1 MNFPF
6 QQGIDAAPV
15 FPKDRKKSLA
25 AVVFVLLLQE
35 LDKFFLI
42 LKMWSK
48 SKKGL
53 D

>member
-25 AVVFVLLLQE
+25 AVVLSWQLALTGIGQVFSNLENVV
-35 LDKFFLI
+35 
-42 LKMWSK
+42 
-48 SKKGL
+48 
-53 D
+53 